1 MKSLL
6 HAPKHITEKCMGRIH
21 FSTAHKSPNLSNSPF
36 PCLQAS
42 QPPLPPPIPS
52 LFKAKNLKEYFH
64 YYKKQIYSVLYSN
77 TQRPEWDRDPL
88 HSVLYKLLKLLPT
101 KGFRNM
107 LREHK
112 TEVWEWTKTNT
123 KCLCGPGRIAMRIMG
138 SPATTCTKAEP
149 QRLFTV
155 VK

>member
-42 QPPLPPPIPS
+42 QPPLPPPPIPS

-88 HSVLYKLLKLLPT
+88 HSELYKLLKLLPT

-107 LREHK
+107 LRAQNRSVRMNKDKYQVPLWARTDSYENYGISSYYLH
-112 TEVWEWTKTNT
+112 
-123 KCLCGPGRIAMRIMG
+123 
-138 SPATTCTKAEP
+138 
-149 QRLFTV
+149 
-155 VK
+155 